1 MNKASLKHTT
11 IAALI
16 ALVSASAAYAQ
27 SDVASPDKTAPKKS
41 ASKSGV
47 SVGDQKM
54 MEQLAQANMAEIAAG
69 ELAQTKSSNEHVLKF
84 SKQMI
89 DDHGGALKDLSKL
102 ADDKGVKLPKQTDA
116 KHQALLKKLNTLSP
130 AEFDREYI
138 AKAAVADHEDAS
150 KLVGKIASDAKDPDF
165 KAMGQK
171 LKPTIDMHLKMAK
184 ELKTS

>member
-1 MNKASLKHTT
+1 MYKANLKQTT

-16 ALVSASAAYAQ
+16 AIASVSTVYAQ
-27 SDVASPDKTAPKKS
+27 SDVASPDKTAPKKTSTKS
-41 ASKSGV
+41 AV

-69 ELAQTKSSNEHVLKF
+69 ELAQTKSSNEQVLKF

-89 DDHGGALKDLSKL
+89 DDHGAALKDLSKL
-102 ADDKGVKLPKQTDA
+102 ADDKGVKLPKQADA
-116 KHQALLKKLNTLSP
+116 KHQDLLKKLNTLSP

-138 AKAAVADHEDAS
+138 AKAAVADHQDAS

-165 KAMGQK
+165 KALGQK

-184 ELKTS
+184 ELKAS